1 MQIKA
6 ATNQPP
12 YSRGEFDFSG
22 NYTSIPNALDASTG
36 AAQFVLIPATVF
48 DSFHR
53 AELRG
58 RAEPGFCLQYL
69 QYRQP
74 ALLLRSLLA
83 GRVEEEPKVDHHT
96 GRKVGVL
103 PTLEGKL

>member
-6 ATNQPP
+6 ATIQPP

-36 AAQFVLIPATVF
+36 AAQFVLIPEKCV
-48 DSFHR
+48 DSFW

-58 RAEPGFCLQYL
+58 RTKPGSCLQHR
-69 QYRQP
+69 QHRQP
-74 ALLLRSLLA
+74 AQLRRRLLA
-83 GRVEEEPKVDHHT
+83 RRVEVSPKPDHHP

-103 PTLEGKL
+103 PALEGKV